1 MNAVAFRLSTNHDAV
16 LIMPRRLLAC
26 SIALAALSVAA
37 GLLDPVSP
45 FEPNRLFVADGTDSV
60 YEFDTHGNLQPTY
73 LTGITQLT
81 GIITAQSLAF
91 GPEGALYVG
100 DFSQDQVLVFDSL
113 GGAPRASVGP
123 GSALNGPTDMV
134 FGPHGDLFVASSMS
148 QEVLRFS
155 RDGLPLDSI
164 GSDTGLQ
171 DPRGLAFAPDG
182 HLWVSSY
189 GTDEVLEFD
198 PSGVLVGVHGVGSL
212 DGPEGLAFSPHTGR
226 LYVAD
231 YLNDRLVV
239 IGAAG
244 AVLDLIEPESLRGPT
259 SLSFGPDNN
268 LYVASS
274 GSGEILVMNEDGV
287 VDRTMAGG
295 DLGSPSDIAFSPF
308 VFETSVKGRTF
319 PSGAPGAPF
328 KRLARLNWA
337 PGSGRASLLLLDKD
351 GGSDKDPLFGHDA
364 LVVQGFES
372 GPTKPGYKKRF
383 LGKELDVSARLDGLG
398 TLAFV
403 SRGVAVNLTGI
414 ESLTGI
420 YSPNSYS
427 GSLLKDGPLGMT
439 DAKIKSKK

>member
-1 MNAVAFRLSTNHDAV
+1 MAICS
-16 LIMPRRLLAC
+16 RRTSRA
-26 SIALAALSVAA
+26 
-37 GLLDPVSP
+37 SP
-45 FEPNRLFVADGTDSV
+45 
-60 YEFDTHGNLQPTY
+60 
-73 LTGITQLT
+73 LT

-91 GPEGALYVG
+91 GPEGALYCG
-100 DFSQDQVLVFDSL
+100 RLPPKIRCWSSI
-113 GGAPRASVGP
+113 PSEEPHERASAGLGAQRP
-123 GSALNGPTDMV
+123 QDMV
-134 FGPHGDLFVASSMS
+134 LGPHGDLFVASSMS

-351 GGSDKDPLFGHDA
+351 GGSDKDPLFGHDRTRRPGFRIGPHQTWLQEA
-364 LVVQGFES
+364 LPWQRARCLSSTRRSRHTGLRFAWRCRESDRHRKPDRHLQPQLLLRLFAQG
-372 GPTKPGYKKRF
+372 R
-383 LGKELDVSARLDGLG
+383 DRSA
-398 TLAFV
+398 
-403 SRGVAVNLTGI
+403 
-414 ESLTGI
+414 
-420 YSPNSYS
+420 
-427 GSLLKDGPLGMT
+427 
-439 DAKIKSKK
+439 

>member
-1 MNAVAFRLSTNHDAV
+1 
-16 LIMPRRLLAC
+16 MPRRLLAC

-37 GLLDPVSP
+37 GLLDPVTP
-45 FEPNRLFVADGTDSV
+45 FEPNRLFVADGTDSI
-60 YEFDTHGNLQPTY
+60 YEFDTQGNLQPTY

-81 GIITAQSLAF
+81 GIITAQALAF
-91 GPEGALYVG
+91 GPEGALYVS
-100 DFSQDQVLVFDSL
+100 DFSQDQVLIFDSL
-113 GGAPRASVGP
+113 GGAPRASVGS
-123 GSALNGPTDMV
+123 GSALNGPTDMA
-134 FGPHGDLFVASSMS
+134 FGPHGDLFVASSIS
-148 QEVLRFS
+148 QEVLRFG

-164 GSDTGLQ
+164 GGGSGLQ

-198 PSGVLVGVHGVGSL
+198 PSGVLVGVHGGGSL

-231 YLNDRLVV
+231 HLNDRLVV
-239 IGAAG
+239 IGSAG
-244 AVLDLIEPESLRGPT
+244 AVLGHLEPENLRGPT
-259 SLSFGPDNN
+259 SLIFGPDNN

-274 GSGEILVMNEDGV
+274 GNGQILVMDEDGV

-295 DLGSPSDIAFSPF
+295 DIGEPSDIAFSPF
-308 VFETSVKGRTF
+308 VFESSVKGRTF
-319 PSGAPGAPF
+319 PTGAPGVPF
-328 KRLARLNWA
+328 KRAARLNWA
-337 PGSGRASLLLLDKD
+337 PGSGRASLLLLEKD
-351 GGSDKDPLFGHDA
+351 DNKDPLFGHDT
-364 LVVQGFES
+364 LVVHGFES
-372 GPTKPGYKKRF
+372 GPTKPGDKKRF
-383 LGKELDVSARLDGLG
+383 MGKELDVSARLDGLG

-420 YSPNSYS
+420 YNPNSYS

-439 DAKIKSKK
+439 DAKVKSK